1 MTDAD
6 DPNPYARPSAY
17 PRLPNGGRM
26 LVAGGRYPPRAAQAR
41 DPTAREAL
49 RSPNPA
55 ASILSGS
62 ALPMGRPPSAAP
74 RPPEPPLA
82 PEPPPV
88 AEPAPA
94 PAAEH
99 VTTLRPLI
107 IEASPPRAKRK
118 PRARNNWIPVAAA
131 LTVAAAGLTVL
142 LVVSARPAAQAPA
155 IPAAAP
161 APRMLAPQ
169 PAPAPPTPVAPTSD
183 VPLRGPATAA
193 RPPASLAWRR
203 ARPRFAPAAALAAE
217 PAAAAPPAA
226 MPTSAETPPPAPLVI
241 APAPQPA
248 APTPAPPPPPSDP
261 SAPIGTHTP
270 G

>member
-1 MTDAD
+1 VTDAD

-26 LVAGGRYPPRAAQAR
+26 LVAGGHYPPRAAQAR

-62 ALPMGRPPSAAP
+62 ALPMGRPPAAAP
-74 RPPEPPLA
+74 RPPEPPPA
-82 PEPPPV
+82 PEPPV
-88 AEPAPA
+88 AAPA
-94 PAAEH
+94 PSAEH

-107 IEASPPRAKRK
+107 IEASPPRPKRK
-118 PRARNNWIPVAAA
+118 APARNNWIPVAAA
-131 LTVAAAGLTVL
+131 LTVAAAGLAVL

-169 PAPAPPTPVAPTSD
+169 PALARPTPVAPTSD
-183 VPLRGPATAA
+183 VAPRGPASAV
-193 RPPASLAWRR
+193 RPSASLAARR
-203 ARPRFAPAAALAAE
+203 VTPRFAPAVAPAVE
-217 PAAAAPPAA
+217 PAAAAPPTA
-226 MPTSAETPPPAPLVI
+226 MPTSTETPPPAPLII

-248 APTPAPPPPPSDP
+248 APPPAPPPPSDP